1 MLKKHETTKLFYN
14 KYLYRLGIRNPLASI
29 FRNKNFAYASTILDQ
44 LQQDFESGLP
54 LQVTYVMRVQPIRI
68 QDFKD
73 AQILYNEL
81 TRYNDDYILRIE
93 NQTVGVYSNDK
104 QWLKTLSNKIK
115 NVLDFCEPDKEI
127 VEYLKQNI
135 NTIIVEDTF
144 GYDFKITLGNEIC
157 PTTFSQWLRTN
168 RDKVKVTDKLIEDI
182 ENRQYT
188 AGRYFYIRSENVL
201 MLVKLIILD
210 SIQRIDKLVS
220 KQDIDK

>member
-1 MLKKHETTKLFYN
+1 
-14 KYLYRLGIRNPLASI
+14 
-29 FRNKNFAYASTILDQ
+29 
-44 LQQDFESGLP
+44 
-54 LQVTYVMRVQPIRI
+54 
-68 QDFKD
+68 
-73 AQILYNEL
+73 
-81 TRYNDDYILRIE
+81 
-93 NQTVGVYSNDK
+93 
-104 QWLKTLSNKIK
+104 
-115 NVLDFCEPDKEI
+115 VLDFCEPDKEI